1 MKLKAI
7 QNLIHCRIAIGA
19 QWIHQKVTFSLNL
32 IFSNQ
37 EQISNA
43 VNFVNK
49 GVLIFQNLIV
59 FSETALE
66 EASVPRNATIYK
78 VYPERWWM
86 VISVLI
92 LDIANNAHWVA
103 FPAVSQR

>member
-1 MKLKAI
+1 M
-7 QNLIHCRIAIGA
+7 
-19 QWIHQKVTFSLNL
+19 
-32 IFSNQ
+32 IFS
-37 EQISNA
+37 EI
-43 VNFVNK
+43 
-49 GVLIFQNLIV
+49 G
-59 FSETALE
+59 LE
-66 EASVPRNATIYK
+66 EATVPKNTPIYN